1 MYTKTILMFLFY
13 SIFFIETKAQF
24 EKRLQGTIIDGNTNI
39 PIEGVY
45 LKLSNN
51 ASNAITDKL
60 GHFSMLLINN
70 TSSNDSI
77 IINALGYKTIKL
89 PISILNNEPIKL
101 YEENVIL
108 TDVIIQSFFNWHNF
122 IKKIM
127 PNYSTSPFESEFHK
141 NITIKQ
147 NYESIKEFEFD
158 GYAHYEGVTKKGLIN
173 LNKGKSL
180 EYGVF
185 FTKFLDTNSFINFDG
200 SESPQL
206 FTAFQKGF
214 FFWLFIM
221 TDIKYQKAKCKIID
235 VTTLGDDSVYV
246 IKFIPNYYETIES
259 IKKRNRYVTNGEIR
273 KIYYTALDKTIYV
286 RKNNMEIIQID
297 YNQRNE
303 ISNVD
308 TVKNINKI
316 LEISGSVKF
325 EYFDKTPHPIF
336 LNEKYKYI
344 DKYGN
349 IIERDDKI
357 YYSNIKNIRLSEAEL
372 IKKYQLLKIYKNY
385 PLRQFNFLNNER
397 IGPFSYTPIIKLN

>member
-1 MYTKTILMFLFY
+1 MYTKTIFIFLFC
-13 SIFFIETKAQF
+13 SIFFIETKAQV
-24 EKRLQGTIIDGNTNI
+24 EKRVQGTIIDGNTNI

-51 ASNAITDKL
+51 GSNAITDKL
-60 GHFSMLLINN
+60 GHFLMLLINN

-108 TDVIIQSFFNWHNF
+108 TDVIVQSFFNWHNF
-122 IKKIM
+122 IKKIKL
-127 PNYSTSPFESEFHK
+127 NYSTSPFESEFHK

-147 NYESIKEFEFD
+147 NYNSIKEFKFD
-158 GYAHYEGVTKKGLIN
+158 GYAHYEGITKKGLFNI
-173 LNKGKSL
+173 NKGKSL

-185 FTKFLDTNSFINFDG
+185 FTKFSDTNSFINFDG

-214 FFWLFIM
+214 FVWLFIM
-221 TDIKYQKAKCKIID
+221 TDHKYQNAKCKIID
-235 VTTLGDDSVYV
+235 VTTLGGDSVYV
-246 IKFIPNYYETIES
+246 IKYIPNYFETIES
-259 IKKRNRYVTNGEIR
+259 IKKKNRYLTNGEIR

-286 RKNNMEIIQID
+286 RKNDMEIIQID

-325 EYFDKTPHPIF
+325 EYFNNTPHPIF

-385 PLRQFNFLNNER
+385 PLRQFNFLNDER